1 MKVKEYIR
9 LGKISIK
16 SRKKSTRNT
25 VRGIAFGL
33 IMLVPIVFFTLA
45 FYLDLTDKINQT
57 HNISSFYV
65 HALGE
70 NEKQEGAYDSGSF
83 VFGNTDVQLLQK
95 RMGEEIEDMIYTN
108 RYSIGDRYSD
118 SESSKIKIG
127 SLSKSVSNF
136 KQFNYDTGK
145 KVNANADI
153 KVIDRERSNGKL
165 FPDGFESDLKN
176 TGKKVFA
183 AGGGF
188 SENGKGEI
196 IVSEMIVKAYNL
208 SPESAIGSSVTVTAN
223 GRFDSAYY
231 FTDGPYSGYY
241 LDNDTNPDNTYV
253 PNITEDDENDKFT
266 VDVIRNFK
274 IVGVISEDYFLLNK
288 TLSNDAN
295 FWISEDSQFVTED
308 GERHIKYLP
317 SLASYETENDNGDTA
332 KYQIVTYSIAGKA
345 GIELLAEQAAAEH
358 MFFPAIP
365 ALIFTMGT
373 TNYSSFMP
381 EEPYTS
387 VIVQCKD
394 YDNASKIETILNNA
408 YTRISGE
415 EASAFG
421 GYVRYYC
428 ATEAYSNFSMLHQI
442 GGYLMVV
449 MYTFGGIIFFAT
461 LLNLYNSVNYSVQAR
476 RNYIG
481 MMRAIGAKQ
490 KVIPRLYFVE
500 ILLIFWRSFLW
511 VLIFGGGISYGIKA
525 LIDMLFKQEEA
536 AILGA
541 AISLNFGWFF
551 VALVSVIVLVFFI
564 AFLFS
569 RVACR
574 AVTKKGILEVL
585 SDDK

>member
-70 NEKQEGAYDSGSF
+70 QEKQEGAYDSGSF
-83 VFGNTDVQLLQK
+83 VFGNTDVQMLQK

-188 SENGKGEI
+188 SENGKREI

-208 SPESAIGSSVTVTAN
+208 SPEIG
-223 GRFDSAYY
+223 
-231 FTDGPYSGYY
+231 
-241 LDNDTNPDNTYV
+241 
-253 PNITEDDENDKFT
+253 
-266 VDVIRNFK
+266 
-274 IVGVISEDYFLLNK
+274 
-288 TLSNDAN
+288 
-295 FWISEDSQFVTED
+295 
-308 GERHIKYLP
+308 
-317 SLASYETENDNGDTA
+317 
-332 KYQIVTYSIAGKA
+332 
-345 GIELLAEQAAAEH
+345 
-358 MFFPAIP
+358 
-365 ALIFTMGT
+365 
-373 TNYSSFMP
+373 
-381 EEPYTS
+381 
-387 VIVQCKD
+387 
-394 YDNASKIETILNNA
+394 
-408 YTRISGE
+408 
-415 EASAFG
+415 
-421 GYVRYYC
+421 
-428 ATEAYSNFSMLHQI
+428 
-442 GGYLMVV
+442 
-449 MYTFGGIIFFAT
+449 
-461 LLNLYNSVNYSVQAR
+461 
-476 RNYIG
+476 
-481 MMRAIGAKQ
+481 RAH
-490 KVIPRLYFVE
+490 V
-500 ILLIFWRSFLW
+500 
-511 VLIFGGGISYGIKA
+511 
-525 LIDMLFKQEEA
+525 
-536 AILGA
+536 
-541 AISLNFGWFF
+541 
-551 VALVSVIVLVFFI
+551 
-564 AFLFS
+564 
-569 RVACR
+569 
-574 AVTKKGILEVL
+574 
-585 SDDK
+585 